1 MEASSSTAHKHHNA
15 VIINPT
21 LVEDPNDSSDTESE
35 PDVAAGDGDD
45 ADGEEAVRY
54 ISLFLYTFFSFSP
67 FLSFSVSLFLYVFL
81 YLFLCHSNY
90 LSLHIFFR
98 LFIGTSSRSLRDGGS
113 DLN

>member
-1 MEASSSTAHKHHNA
+1 MEPSSSTTLEHPSA

-54 ISLFLYTFFSFSP
+54 ISLSF
-67 FLSFSVSLFLYVFL
+67 Y
-81 YLFLCHSNY
+81 
-90 LSLHIFFR
+90 I
-98 LFIGTSSRSLRDGGS
+98 
-113 DLN
+113 